1 MITLS
6 MIKLSKFI
14 FVFSVLQIDS
24 SAHGPDQCVRGDVPV
39 DQGGPDPG
47 PGQGADQ
54 VEEGSAA
61 CRKRIPDRRMP

>member
-6 MIKLSKFI
+6 NFI

-24 SAHGPDQCVRGDVPV
+24 PAHGPDQRVRGDVPV